1 MALLSILGSALL
13 MSSAL
18 APAPQVEGFRPPET
32 GDPLLQKWKP
42 TTPLERRLFD
52 QYGDFHV
59 AVVGEEII
67 TRFDVFSWLGS
78 RQFDDPTADQPDLP
92 PQQRQAMQTTAA
104 LTQLI
109 EQRLKIQ
116 GGRSQGYEEEL
127 VESQLEGTFRRQ
139 IERLGGAQNAAAR
152 FKGMGITPQEYK
164 ELLGEGLMAN
174 LWERSITGDMPGS
187 TGRVYVDS
195 FIRPGR
201 QWARYREYV
210 ESGRDEDNAIVGKA
224 RTGKITLQRLVLL
237 VSPGGKTADKVKAE
251 AATLRERIA
260 GGVLTFEEAVS
271 TFVPPELQ
279 GDESIVRDFPTKA
292 LSEAFQGDFTTQG
305 KEVKAFVEDAAP
317 GSISSVLE
325 FNSAGPPQAYM
336 LLKVIDRTM
345 ATEALPFTNLELQT
359 RLRQEMR
366 KEASEVR
373 ISRGLAELVRTTHL
387 APERLRRDFLANGRR
402 FRSQ

>member
-1 MALLSILGSALL
+1 

-18 APAPQVEGFRPPET
+18 APAPQVQGFEPPKT

-52 QYGDFHV
+52 QFGDFHV

-237 VSPGGKTADKVKAE
+237 VSPGGKTADEIKAE

-260 GGVLTFEEAVS
+260 GGVLTFEEAVN

-279 GDESIVRDFPTKA
+279 GDESIVRDFPTKS
-292 LSEAFQGDFTTQG
+292 LSEAFQRDFTTQS
-305 KEVKAFVEDAAP
+305 EEAKAFVEEAAP
-317 GSISSVLE
+317 GSISTVLE
-325 FNSAGPPQAYM
+325 FNAAGPPQAYM
-336 LLKVIDRTM
+336 LLKVVDRTL

-359 RLRQEMR
+359 RLREEMR

-387 APERLRRDFLANGRR
+387 APERLRSDFLANGRR